1 MRTILLIMIG
11 LSSLSHAE
19 FSRDHGVV
27 TDSNT
32 KLEWQDDYSDN
43 KGNIKYA
50 TWSDAIEYCEAL
62 SLNGK
67 GWRLPN
73 INELESLV
81 DDSRYNPSIDA
92 IFENTYS
99 YTYWS
104 STSYVCDSDYAWI
117 IHFYDGYQVS
127 SVKTYGDYVRCVRAG
142 Q

>member
-1 MRTILLIMIG
+1 MIG

-99 YTYWS
+99 NRYWS
-104 STSYVCDSDYAWI
+104 STSNVNNSDYAWFI
-117 IHFYDGYQVS
+117 SFNDGNQNGS
-127 SVKTYGDYVRCVRAG
+127 NKTYYYYVRCVRAG